1 MSSLFDS
8 VYYRAADLPAE
19 ACQWFWG
26 LNREE
31 WMVLLAITFA
41 CGFVA
46 LLGFQTRRL

>member
-1 MSSLFDS
+1 MNSFLTSI
-8 VYYRAADLPAE
+8 YYRAADAPGQTW
-19 ACQWFWG
+19 QWFNS

-31 WMVLLAITFA
+31 WMVVLAITFA

>member
-1 MSSLFDS
+1 MKLFFE
-8 VYYRAADLPAE
+8 DLWYWAAE
-19 ACQWFWG
+19 APGHTWQWFNE

-31 WMVLLAITFA
+31 WMVVLVVVCA